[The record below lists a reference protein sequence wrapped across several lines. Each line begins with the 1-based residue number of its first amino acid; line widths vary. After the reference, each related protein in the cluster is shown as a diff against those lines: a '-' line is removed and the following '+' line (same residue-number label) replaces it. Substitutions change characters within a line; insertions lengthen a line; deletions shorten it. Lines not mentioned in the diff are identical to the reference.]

1 MTQKVAIYARYSSD
15 LQSAKSIEDQLDL
28 CRNHITSHGWIESR
42 VYSDSAI
49 SGGSMV
55 TRPGIQELIR
65 GATNREF
72 DIVVAEA
79 LDRLSRDQAD
89 TATIY
94 KILAFHNVQI
104 ITLSEGEVDTMHI
117 GFKGVMNEMFLRDL
131 ARKTRRGQ
139 AGVIKSG
146 RSAGGHCYGY
156 DVVKGDENGIYEIN
170 DEQAEQVREIMQL
183 YVEGLSPRAIAS
195 RLNERGIEAPRGGEW
210 RGSTINGQKHA
221 GNGIL
226 NNELYIGRRI
236 WNRRHKVTDPVTGKK
251 RMRANPESDWVITE
265 VPELRIVDDELWQSV
280 KRKQSSLTAKRG
292 GAKRPN
298 RLLSGLLECG
308 QCAGPMS
315 VVSQDRYGCSARKEK
330 GTCSNSKTIMAK
342 SLEQRVLSGLKKTL
356 MHPDAQR
363 AASKEFHEELVRRQA
378 AEGGE
383 RLRLEKDIAEA
394 ERRIDR
400 IVDAIADGLASNSMK
415 QKLLDLEAQK
425 AANTSLLAALGES
438 PVVTLH
444 PQSGT
449 LYAELVGT
457 LADVV
462 SDPSP
467 DADEVRKILR
477 KVINRIVLQPPQDEG
492 DYHVAIKGDL
502 AALLSQDGQTTFMMG
517 AGVGFEPTTFR
528 L

>member
-28 CRNHITSHGWIESR
+28 CRNHIRAQGWIER
-42 VYSDSAI
+42 GVYSDRAI

-55 TRPGIQELIR
+55 TRPGIQKLIR

-156 DVVKGDENGIYEIN
+156 DVVKGEENGIYEIN
-170 DEQAEQVREIMQL
+170 EERAEQVRDIMRL

-251 RMRANPESDWVITE
+251 RMRANPENEWIVTE
-265 VPELRIVDDELWQSV
+265 VPELRIVDDELWQLV
-280 KRKQSSLTAKRG
+280 KRKQSRLSAKRG
-292 GAKRPN
+292 GAKRPS

-308 QCAGPMS
+308 QCGGPMS
-315 VVSQDRYGCSARKEK
+315 IVSQDRYGCSARKEK
-330 GTCSNSKTIMAK
+330 GTCANSKTIMAK
-342 SLEQRVLSGLKKTL
+342 SLEQRVLSGLTKTL

-363 AASKEFHEELVRRQA
+363 AAAKEFHEELVRRRA

-383 RLRLEKDIAEA
+383 RLQLEKDIAEA
-394 ERRIDR
+394 KRRINR

-415 QKLLDLEAQK
+415 QKLLDLEAEK
-425 AANTSLLAALGES
+425 AANTTLLAALGES

-477 KVINRIVLQPPQDEG
+477 KVINRIVLQPPQDDG
-492 DYHVAIKGDL
+492 DYDVAIKGDL